1 MRPFPFIDW
10 LVFLAIAG
18 LLTLTSTLA
27 SNHCTFG
34 FGGYQCNG
42 WLSAIA
48 SFLWWFLIAG
58 LALAGAVLL
67 FALARSFSWVFS
79 SKRQTHDRSVK
90 GQLDE

>member
-18 LLTLTSTLA
+18 ALALTSALA
-27 SNHCTFG
+27 SNNCTFG

-48 SFLWWFLIAG
+48 PILWWFPIAG
-58 LALAGAVLL
+58 ITLAATALL
-67 FALARSFSWVFS
+67 FALARSFIWAFS
-79 SKRQTHDRSVK
+79 SR
-90 GQLDE
+90 